1 MSTEPAPPPPP
12 PNPHL
17 VAPVLWLSGVPATT
31 TDADIA
37 ELLKSCCKLRILREQ
52 GKIEFESLDRTE
64 KAYATCNGQ
73 RLPGTSA
80 STLVLSL
87 ASPSSAES
95 DPLPLAAP
103 RIIKQLPPSFTASKL
118 FDLARPFGPLHSA
131 TLLYSPSPHPGEPP
145 RFKGHAL
152 VTFYDEQHAVDAE
165 RGLHFL
171 EVEGQNIA
179 VQVYEPKRA
188 ARASA
193 GGRTSGAHT
202 PARASLGGG
211 VSASGG
217 SPSASR
223 WASPAAAAPAST
235 PSRSCPV
242 GLGLGSAAAGAVS
255 PTGMAS
261 RPMSRNVSS
270 SSTASRWSNEGG
282 GAAPVAV
289 SIKPRRST
297 ADVVDPC
304 NLFVKSLHPS
314 LSTADLTSLF
324 SPFGTITSARVQTN
338 PASPHRSKEF
348 GFVSFADEDMARRAM
363 VAMDGTEVAGRRITV
378 CVFEPKGV
386 RAQRLSAG
394 GAAGGVDEGV
404 DEVRRGMDS
413 LTTTPSR
420 SPRPT
425 ASSTT
430 SSTTTGTPSRSPIGP
445 PAHDLAPVTDAAAS
459 SPSLPSVAATEQERL
474 EAGVAQLVVDE
485 SKRVEVLK
493 LFEGLSKKERKLC
506 LFSEETLRAKVEA
519 ALDVLEADDEPAS
532 PRDAVAPGEPDVD
545 LPSSL
550 VELAALP
557 ATSILA
563 LLASFRLSSPF
574 PLPAPPPSDA
584 DLVDTLAFVD
594 SLYAQGLEP
603 AQVKQK
609 LGERLFKVVKA
620 LASERKIK
628 GAPRITI
635 DLLDS
640 EDLRALASL
649 MHWPAVLGEKVALVA
664 AAK

>member
-1 MSTEPAPPPPP
+1 MSTEPAPPPRPT
-12 PNPHL
+12 NPHL
-17 VAPVLWLSGVPATT
+17 STPVLWFSGVPATT
-31 TDADIA
+31 TDASVA
-37 ELLKSCCKLRILREQ
+37 ELLKSCCKLRILRDQ
-52 GKIEFESLDRTE
+52 VKIEFESLERAE

-73 RLPGTSA
+73 RLPDASA
-80 STLVLSL
+80 ATLALSL
-87 ASPSSAES
+87 SSPSSAES
-95 DPLPLAAP
+95 DPRPLATP

-118 FDLARPFGPLHSA
+118 FDLARPFGPLYSA

-179 VQVYEPKRA
+179 VQVFEPERA
-188 ARASA
+188 GRASA

-202 PARASLGGG
+202 PARASLGGR
-211 VSASGG
+211 GG

-223 WASPAAAAPAST
+223 WASPAAAASAST
-235 PSRSCPV
+235 SPRAYPT
-242 GLGLGSAAAGAVS
+242 GLGAATAVGSAS
-255 PTGMAS
+255 PSGTAS
-261 RPMSRNVSS
+261 RPMTRNVSS

-282 GAAPVAV
+282 ASSPVAV
-289 SIKPRRST
+289 SVMPRRST

-324 SPFGTITSARVQTN
+324 SPYGTITSARVQTD
-338 PASPHRSKEF
+338 PAPPHRSKEF

-363 VAMDGTEVAGRRITV
+363 SAMNGTEVAGRRITV
-378 CVFEPKGV
+378 CVFEPKGA
-386 RAQRLSAG
+386 RTQRLSAG
-394 GAAGGVDEGV
+394 GAGGAADDGM
-404 DEVRRGMDS
+404 DEVQRGMDS
-413 LTTTPSR
+413 LATTPSR
-420 SPRPT
+420 SPRQSFP
-425 ASSTT
+425 STT
-430 SSTTTGTPSRSPIGP
+430 SSSTAGTPSRSPTAPSARDFSSILDSA
-445 PAHDLAPVTDAAAS
+445 PASPNLS
-459 SPSLPSVAATEQERL
+459 STTPSEQERL
-474 EAGVAQLVVDE
+474 ETGVAQLVADDN
-485 SKRVEVLK
+485 KRVEVLK

-506 LFSEETLRAKVEA
+506 LFSEEALRAKVEA

-532 PRDAVAPGEPDVD
+532 TGDVNVAAQPDLD

-550 VELAALP
+550 VALAALP
-557 ATSILA
+557 AATIVT
-563 LLASFRLSSPF
+563 LLPSFRLASPF
-574 PLPAPPPSDA
+574 PLSAPPPSDVDLA
-584 DLVDTLAFVD
+584 DAQQFVD
-594 SLYAQGLEP
+594 SLYAQQLEP

-620 LASERKIK
+620 LASERNIK

-664 AAK
+664 AAAGAK